1 MKIKPEEVKRA
12 ETSRA
17 PQAFRI
23 EVETAN
29 PKKAAP
35 RIEFT
40 QSAEQ
45 PVVVAAPMA
54 EANARR
60 PRLRWG
66 YLLVTSLMALVSL
79 WIALSLSNLIF
90 NLFAWSLT
98 LGWVSVG
105 LAGVA
110 SLALSVFAV
119 REVIGLL
126 RLRRIERLQINTARA
141 INQHDREAAASA
153 QSELMGL
160 YALRAD
166 MSWGY
171 AQWRAHVKDIIDPPD
186 AMRLAER
193 LLLEPL
199 DEVAHRIIAKRA
211 RRVTFLTTVTPTATL
226 DILIVGS
233 QNLMLIRELA
243 EVYGGRP
250 SFFST
255 LRLARMAATHLA
267 VTAGLA
273 LSDNLLHLFVGK
285 GLLGRLSAR
294 FGEGAI
300 NGILTARIGL
310 AACEVLRPIVQTDS
324 KRETLTRLIKELASY
339 GGEPKA

>member
-1 MKIKPEEVKRA
+1 MDTPRQ
-12 ETSRA
+12 

-23 EVETAN
+23 EAPTAK
-29 PKKAAP
+29 PKRSGLK
-35 RIEFT
+35 IEF
-40 QSAEQ
+40 SKIVEQ
-45 PVVVAAPMA
+45 PVAVAAPMA
-54 EANARR
+54 EANAKR

-66 YLLVTSLMALVSL
+66 YLLITALLALASL
-79 WIALSLSNLIF
+79 WFGLSLSKLILD
-90 NLFAWSLT
+90 LFTWSLT
-98 LGWVSVG
+98 LGWVSVALAG
-105 LAGVA
+105 LAAIALVV
-110 SLALSVFAV
+110 LAI
-119 REVIGLL
+119 REIIGLF
-126 RLRRIERLQINTARA
+126 RLRKVERLQINTAKA
-141 INQHDREAAASA
+141 INQIDRKAAAA
-153 QSELMGL
+153 AHAELISL
-160 YALRAD
+160 YAPRAD
-166 MSWGY
+166 LSWAY
-171 AQWRAHVKDIIDPPD
+171 AQWRSHDRDIIDPPA

-211 RRVTFLTTVTPTATL
+211 RRVTLLTTVTPTATL

-233 QNLMLIRELA
+233 QNLMMIRELA

-250 SFFST
+250 SFFAT

-300 NGILTARIGL
+300 NGILTSRIGL
-310 AACEVLRPIVQTDS
+310 AACDVLRPIAQTDS
-324 KRETLTRLIKELASY
+324 KRETLAGLIKELANFGSAS
-339 GGEPKA
+339 ET

>member
-1 MKIKPEEVKRA
+1 MT
-12 ETSRA
+12 ETPRA

-23 EVETAN
+23 EAETAK
-29 PKKAAP
+29 PKKTAP
-35 RIEFT
+35 KIEF
-40 QSAEQ
+40 AKIEEH
-45 PVVVAAPMA
+45 PLAVVAPMA

-66 YLLVTSLMALVSL
+66 YLLITSLMALISL
-79 WIALSLSNLIF
+79 WFALSLSKLILD
-90 NLFAWSLT
+90 LFTWSLT
-98 LGWVSVG
+98 LGWVSVALAG
-105 LAGVA
+105 LAG
-110 SLALSVFAV
+110 LALTVLAL
-119 REVIGLL
+119 REIIGLF
-126 RLRRIERLQINTARA
+126 RLRRVERLQINTARA
-141 INQHDREAAASA
+141 INLNDRKAAAAASA
-153 QSELMGL
+153 ELISL
-160 YALRAD
+160 YASRAD
-166 MSWGY
+166 LSWAY
-171 AQWRAHVKDIIDPPD
+171 AQWRAHDKDIIDPPA

-211 RRVTFLTTVTPTATL
+211 RRVTLLTTITPTATL
-226 DILIVGS
+226 DILLVGS
-233 QNLMLIRELA
+233 QNLMMIRELA

-250 SFFST
+250 SFFAT

-300 NGILTARIGL
+300 NGILTSRIGL
-310 AACEVLRPIVQTDS
+310 AACDVLRPIARTDS
-324 KRETLTRLIKELASY
+324 KRETLTSLIKELANF
-339 GGEPKA
+339 GGAPEN